1 MKGNT
6 TMKRRIISII
16 SVFAVICSLFQVP
29 ALAAKETEVDGYK
42 LSVLQGLGIIEDK
55 LPTRV
60 TNEAFIKALMGYV
73 LEADEK
79 DMYTAESF
87 ARSVGMIEDGEEYKK
102 NGTVSA
108 DVASRF
114 AVTLL
119 GYTEEFLPDISYKS
133 VASSEGLLKGVARSD
148 SLKPQDMVM
157 FLYNLLE
164 AKPMLVGTLSAKDNT
179 YYTSSKQTLL
189 SVYRD
194 IYTLRDIISADEN
207 TSIYSDQGVG
217 ENRIKIGD
225 YIFETACEY
234 DSSLLGCYV
243 NAYIKDD
250 GDIDATVVVIK
261 EVENRNKR
269 LTVWDE
275 EIVSVNRDYTEME
288 YETESERIKKI
299 KIAQHPKVIINGK
312 FYGDYTRADLMP
324 KSGYVEFIDNNGD
337 GKYEI
342 IFVKSYETIV
352 VDSINATEKLIINK
366 LEFRTPRPPLDLDPD
381 GADIKYSVIKDGKEI
396 KLSEIAVGDVLSV
409 AMSNGTGNTRLCE
422 IIVCSDKSEFN
433 VADIDMSERE
443 ISDGNTVY
451 TLAADYVSH
460 INYKN
465 ENIKLGNVYEFRLDA
480 FGRIAY
486 SKILSED
493 MYVLFFRAYEEDSAD
508 NSFVRYLDM
517 SGEWK
522 SSKLAKRISVN
533 GVSGKVGEMY
543 ATISAI
549 VPQVVKIKL
558 NSAGEVRYITTADEN
573 TVLEDAKRIEDGF
586 TMTLQENTWYRPIC
600 ASFDN
605 LIYLD
610 NGAKLFVMPES
621 EADRYDRE
629 KYYVM
634 DAASYFV
641 EDTFSINVYDVD
653 RFGYTKVLSTN
664 GSNENKR
671 MSENLFVVTG
681 IKTAMDMNGEV
692 RMQLKG
698 CGSGYKDISFLAK
711 EQNILSGLK
720 KGDVI
725 NFILDKTGLISSV
738 SLPIERLGETFTKS
752 NSGTGNEYYAMRH
765 IKATVTEVDY
775 ENSRILLDYGTGEV
789 AFPYRSDINCM
800 EYNKTTEECDLI
812 TYDSVIKGD
821 KVMVMTKH
829 YGISELVRISE

>member
-1 MKGNT
+1 
-6 TMKRRIISII
+6 MKRRIISII
-16 SVFAVICSLFQVP
+16 SVLAVICSLFQVP
-29 ALAAKETEVDGYK
+29 VLAAKETEVDSYK
-42 LSVLQGLGIIEDK
+42 LSILQGLGIIEEK

-60 TNEAFIKALMGYV
+60 TTDTFVNALMGYV

-79 DMYTAESF
+79 NIYTAESF
-87 ARSVGMIEDGEEYKK
+87 ARSVGMIEAGEEYKK
-102 NGTVSA
+102 NGTVSV

-119 GYTEEFLPDISYKS
+119 GYTEEILPNINYKS
-133 VASSEGLLKGVARSD
+133 IASSEGLLKGVTRSD
-148 SLKPQDMVM
+148 SLKPHDMVI
-157 FLYNLLE
+157 FLYNLLD
-164 AKPMLVGTLSAKDNT
+164 AKPMLMGTLSDKGT
-179 YYTSSKQTLL
+179 KYYINSKQTLL

-194 IYTLRDIISADEN
+194 IYNLKDVVSADEN
-207 TSIYSDQGVG
+207 TSIYSEQGVG
-217 ENRIKIGD
+217 ENRVKIGD
-225 YIFETACEY
+225 YIFKLACNF
-234 DSSLLGCYV
+234 DSSLLGSYV

-275 EIVSVNRDYTEME
+275 KIVSVNRDYTEME
-288 YETESERIKKI
+288 YETETERIKKI
-299 KIAQHPKVIINGK
+299 KIAKHPKVIINGK

-324 KSGYVEFIDNNGD
+324 ENGYLELLDNNDD
-337 GKYEI
+337 GRYEI
-342 IFVKSYETIV
+342 IFVWSYQTIV

-451 TLAADYVSH
+451 TLGEDYLSH

-465 ENIKLGNVYEFRLDA
+465 EDIKLGNVYEFRLDA
-480 FGRIAY
+480 LGRIAY

-493 MYVLFFRAYEEDSAD
+493 MYVLFFRAYEEDSDD

-558 NSAGEVRYITTADEN
+558 NSAGEVRYIATADE
-573 TVLEDAKRIEDGF
+573 TALEDAKRVEDGF
-586 TMTLQENTWYRPIC
+586 TKTPQQVYTYRPSC

-610 NGAKLFVMPES
+610 NGAKLFVMPDS
-621 EADRYDRE
+621 EADRYNRE
-629 KYYVM
+629 KYYVT
-634 DAASYFV
+634 DAASFFM
-641 EDTFSINVYDVD
+641 EKEFGINVYDVD
-653 RFGYTKVLSTN
+653 RFGYTKVLSVK
-664 GSNENKR
+664 GSYENKR

-692 RMQLKG
+692 RMQVKG

-711 EQNILSGLK
+711 EKGIISGLK

-725 NFILDKTGLISSV
+725 NFILDKTGLISKV
-738 SLPIERLGETFTKS
+738 SPAIARLGDTFTKS
-752 NSGTGNEYYAMRH
+752 NSGTGNEYYATRH
-765 IKATVTEVDY
+765 INATVTEVDY

>member
-1 MKGNT
+1 
-6 TMKRRIISII
+6 MKRRIISII
-16 SVFAVICSLFQVP
+16 SVLAVICSLFQVP
-29 ALAAKETEVDGYK
+29 VLAAKETEVDSYR

-102 NGTVSA
+102 SGAVSV

-119 GYTEEFLPDISYKS
+119 GYTEELLPDISYKS

-225 YIFETACEY
+225 YIFEIACEY

-243 NAYIKDD
+243 NAYVKDD
-250 GDIDATVVVIK
+250 GDNDASVLVIK
-261 EVENRNKR
+261 SVENRNER
-269 LTVWDE
+269 LKVWDE
-275 EIVSVNRDYTEME
+275 KIVSVNRNYTEME
-288 YETESERIKKI
+288 YETDSERVKKI

-312 FYGDYTRADLMP
+312 FYGEYSRADLMP

-352 VDSINATEKLIINK
+352 VDSINTDKRIIKNK
-366 LEFRTPRPPLDLDPD
+366 FDFRDALTTLDLDPEK
-381 GADIKYSVIKDGKEI
+381 ADVKCSVIKDGEEI
-396 KLSEIAVGDVLSV
+396 KFSDIAVGDVLSV
-409 AMSNGTGNTRLCE
+409 AMSKGTDDRLCE
-422 IIVCSDKSEFN
+422 IIVSSEKSEFSVN
-433 VADIDMSERE
+433 SLDLYEGE
-443 ISDGNTVY
+443 ISDGNKVF

-480 FGRIAY
+480 FGRMAY
-486 SKILSED
+486 SKTLSED
-493 MYVLFFRAYEEDSAD
+493 MYVLFFRVYGDGLDD

-522 SSKLAKRISVN
+522 DSKLAKRVN
-533 GVSGKVGEMY
+533 LNDICDKAEVMY
-543 ATISAI
+543 ASISAME
-549 VPQVVKIKL
+549 PQVVKIKL
-558 NSAGEVRYITTADEN
+558 NSAGEIRYITTATE
-573 TVLEDAKRIEDGF
+573 TAFEDAKHIEDGF
-586 TMTLQENTWYRPIC
+586 TKTPQGDYTYRPNC

-610 NGAKLFVMPES
+610 NGAKLFVMPENS
-621 EADRYDRE
+621 ADINNRD
-629 KYYVM
+629 KYYVIE
-634 DAASYFV
+634 AASYFM
-641 EDTFSINVYDVD
+641 ENIFSINAYDVD
-653 RFGYTKVLSTN
+653 RFGYTKVLSVK
-664 GSNENKR
+664 GSNESKR
-671 MSENLFVVTG
+671 MSENLFVVTDV
-681 IKTAMDMNGEV
+681 KTAIDMDGEV

-698 CGSGYKDISFLAK
+698 CGGGYKDISFLAK
-711 EQNILSGLK
+711 EQDTLSGLK

-725 NFILDKTGLISSV
+725 NFILDKAGLISKV
-738 SLPIERLGETFTKS
+738 SSPIVRLSDTFTKS
-752 NSGTGNEYYAMRH
+752 NSGTGNEYYARRY
-765 IKATVTEVDY
+765 ICAKVAEIDY
-775 ENSRILLDYGTGEV
+775 EKGRIILDYGTGEV
-789 AFPYRSDINCM
+789 TFPYKSDVNCM
-800 EYNKTTEECDLI
+800 EYNKTTQECDLI
-812 TYDSVIKGD
+812 THDSVIKGD
-821 KVMVMTKH
+821 SVMVMTKH
-829 YGISELVRISE
+829 YGMAELVRISE

>member
-1 MKGNT
+1 
-6 TMKRRIISII
+6 MKRRIISII
-16 SVFAVICSLFQVP
+16 SVLAVICSLFQVP
-29 ALAAKETEVDGYK
+29 VLAAKETEVDSYK
-42 LSVLQGLGIIEDK
+42 LSVLQSLGIIEEK

-60 TNEAFIKALMGYV
+60 TTDTFVNALMGYV
-73 LEADEK
+73 LEDDEK
-79 DMYTAESF
+79 NIYTSETF
-87 ARSVGMIEDGEEYKK
+87 ARSVGMIEHGEEYKK
-102 NGTVSA
+102 NGTVSV

-119 GYTEEFLPDISYKS
+119 GYTEEILPNNNYKS
-133 VASSEGLLKGVARSD
+133 IASSEGLLKGITRSD
-148 SLKPQDMVM
+148 SLKPHDMVI
-157 FLYNLLE
+157 FLYNLLD
-164 AKPMLVGTLSAKDNT
+164 AKPMLMGTLSDKGTT
-179 YYTSSKQTLL
+179 YYINSKQTLL

-194 IYTLRDIISADEN
+194 IYNLKDVVSADEN
-207 TSIYSDQGVG
+207 TSIYAEQGVG
-217 ENRIKIGD
+217 ENRVKIGD
-225 YIFETACEY
+225 YIFTLACNF
-234 DSSLLGCYV
+234 DSSLLGSYV

-275 EIVSVNRDYTEME
+275 KIVSVNRDYTEME
-288 YETESERIKKI
+288 YETETERIKKI
-299 KIAQHPKVIINGK
+299 KIAKHPKVIINGK

-324 KSGYVEFIDNNGD
+324 KNGYLEFLDNNDD
-337 GKYEI
+337 GRYEI
-342 IFVKSYETIV
+342 IFVWSYQTIV

-422 IIVCSDKSEFN
+422 IIVCSDKSEFC
-433 VADIDMSERE
+433 VTDIDMSERE

-451 TLAADYVSH
+451 TLGEDYLGH

-465 ENIKLGNVYEFRLDA
+465 EDIKLGNVYEFRLDA

-493 MYVLFFRAYEEDSAD
+493 MYVLFFRAYEEDSDD

-543 ATISAI
+543 ATISAME
-549 VPQVVKIKL
+549 PQVVKIKL
-558 NSAGEVRYITTADEN
+558 NSDGEVRYITTADE
-573 TVLEDAKRIEDGF
+573 TALEDAKQIEDGF
-586 TMTLQENTWYRPIC
+586 TETQQGNTRYLPIC

-610 NGAKLFVMPES
+610 NGAKLFVMPDS
-621 EADRYDRE
+621 EADTYDREKYDRE

-634 DAASYFV
+634 DAASFFV
-641 EDTFSINVYDVD
+641 EEEFSINAYDVD
-653 RFGYTKVLSTN
+653 RFGYTKVLSVK
-664 GSNENKR
+664 GSYENKR

-681 IKTAMDMNGEV
+681 IKTVMDMNGEK

-711 EQNILSGLK
+711 EEDILSGLR

-725 NFILDKTGLISSV
+725 KFILDITGLISKV
-738 SLPIERLGETFTKS
+738 SKPIVRLGDTFEPF
-752 NSGTGNEYYAMRH
+752 NSGTGNEYYATRH
-765 IKATVTEVDY
+765 IKATVAEIDY
-775 ENSRILLDYGTGEV
+775 EKNRILLDYDTGEV

-800 EYNKTTEECDLI
+800 EYNQTTEECDLI

-829 YGISELVRISE
+829 FGIAELVRISE

>member
-1 MKGNT
+1 
-6 TMKRRIISII
+6 MKRRIISII
-16 SVFAVICSLFQVP
+16 SVLAVICSLFQVP
-29 ALAAKETEVDGYK
+29 VLAAKETEVDSYR

-102 NGTVSA
+102 SGAVSV

-119 GYTEEFLPDISYKS
+119 GYTEELLPDISYKS

-225 YIFETACEY
+225 YIFEIACEY

-243 NAYIKDD
+243 NAYVKDD
-250 GDIDATVVVIK
+250 GDNDASVLVIK
-261 EVENRNKR
+261 SVENRNER
-269 LTVWDE
+269 LKVWDE
-275 EIVSVNRDYTEME
+275 KIVSVNRNYTEME
-288 YETESERIKKI
+288 YETDSERVKKI

-312 FYGDYTRADLMP
+312 FYGEYSRADLMP

-352 VDSINATEKLIINK
+352 VDSINTDKRIIKNK
-366 LEFRTPRPPLDLDPD
+366 FDFRDALTTLDLDPEK
-381 GADIKYSVIKDGKEI
+381 ADVKCSVIKNGEEI
-396 KLSEIAVGDVLSV
+396 KFSDIAVGDVLSV
-409 AMSNGTGNTRLCE
+409 AMSKGTDGRLCE
-422 IIVCSDKSEFN
+422 IIVSSEKSEFSVN
-433 VADIDMSERE
+433 SLDLYEGE
-443 ISDGNTVY
+443 ISDGNKVY

-486 SKILSED
+486 SKTLSED
-493 MYVLFFRAYEEDSAD
+493 MYVLFFRVYGDGLDD

-522 SSKLAKRISVN
+522 DSKLAKRVN
-533 GVSGKVGEMY
+533 LNDICDKAEVMY
-543 ATISAI
+543 ASISAME
-549 VPQVVKIKL
+549 PQVVKIKL
-558 NSAGEVRYITTADEN
+558 NSAGEIRYITTATE
-573 TVLEDAKRIEDGF
+573 TAFEDAKHIEDGF
-586 TMTLQENTWYRPIC
+586 TKTPQGDYTYRPNC

-610 NGAKLFVMPES
+610 NGAKLFVMPENS
-621 EADRYDRE
+621 ADINNRD
-629 KYYVM
+629 KYYVIE
-634 DAASYFV
+634 AASYFM
-641 EDTFSINVYDVD
+641 ENIFSINAYDVD
-653 RFGYTKVLSTN
+653 RFGYTKVLSVK
-664 GSNENKR
+664 GSNESKR
-671 MSENLFVVTG
+671 MSENLFVVTDV
-681 IKTAMDMNGEV
+681 KTAIDMDGEV

-698 CGSGYKDISFLAK
+698 CGGGYKDISFLAK
-711 EQNILSGLK
+711 EQDTLSGLK
-720 KGDVI
+720 KGDVV
-725 NFILDKTGLISSV
+725 NFILDKAGLISKV
-738 SLPIERLGETFTKS
+738 SSPIVRLSDTFTKS
-752 NSGTGNEYYAMRH
+752 NSGTGNEYYARRY
-765 IKATVTEVDY
+765 ICAKVAEIDY
-775 ENSRILLDYGTGEV
+775 EKGRIILDYGTGEV
-789 AFPYRSDINCM
+789 TFPYKSDVNCM
-800 EYNKTTEECDLI
+800 EYNKTTQECDLI

-821 KVMVMTKH
+821 SVMVMTKH
-829 YGISELVRISE
+829 YGMAELVRISE